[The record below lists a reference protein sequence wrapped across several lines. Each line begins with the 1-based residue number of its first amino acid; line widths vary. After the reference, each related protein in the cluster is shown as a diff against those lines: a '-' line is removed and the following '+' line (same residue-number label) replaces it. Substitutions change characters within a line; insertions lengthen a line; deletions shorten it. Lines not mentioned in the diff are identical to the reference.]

1 MGHDFRF
8 VSGTRCRP
16 RPSAAL
22 ATGTT
27 FLSAGPLTF
36 YSLLGKCFCVR
47 RRRQARVPLFRP
59 LFFVDTGWRRRT
71 CVHQT
76 DMMLIMHG
84 TASAWHLDMGDSIF
98 FLLFFPFSVPL
109 ASLAAG
115 AFTGV
120 LGAGEERHHYT
131 GRNFGGGA
139 SNTDDIPP
147 AGAIRL
153 EKETGDTAIRDVAQ
167 AHTSTTR
174 AESNKD

>member
-1 MGHDFRF
+1 M
-8 VSGTRCRP
+8 
-16 RPSAAL
+16 L
-22 ATGTT
+22 WYNATWVTT
-27 FLSAGPLTF
+27 FDSFPDSVPPAAVSSLGSWHDLSECRTPYFLFA
-36 YSLLGKCFCVR
+36 SWEMFCVG

-109 ASLAAG
+109 ASSAAG

-131 GRNFGGGA
+131 GRDFLEGGHQTRTI
-139 SNTDDIPP
+139 S
-147 AGAIRL
+147 RL
-153 EKETGDTAIRDVAQ
+153 LAPFA
-167 AHTSTTR
+167 
-174 AESNKD
+174 